1 MSTMLDE
8 DDVLRSG
15 FLDPGTSRYLLST
28 PSSLSRSM
36 SSPIYTSHFGEDPDP
51 WKSSNAFDPVAD
63 MRQGLGTHDAVADNI
78 LGSEVTA
85 ASVLVGI
92 ELPEIYDT
100 AYLRAGPVDDRV
112 SLEALGKVVSLA
124 TLPSRATEKVLHT
137 AVPAGAL
144 YVTHNEFNTALALV
158 ACAQKNMEISL
169 QTVYQHRNDL
179 PIPTLPKLNEFHIKR
194 NSRQI
199 LPPPA
204 NQTQQMDDP
213 WKVIL
218 TPPNHNGPNSTGPLS
233 QHNNNNHNHND
244 MSLNENTSLNN
255 SHGRTQS
262 MSSLNPA
269 AHQDSH
275 LSRDLK
281 GNSFVPTHDIKPIAE
296 TLEWFKDLDVIKLSI
311 APEKEG
317 FLFKHVNYVVES
329 QKRQSIV
336 LRRYSDFYWL
346 WETLLKRYPFRLIP
360 NLPPKKLGAQ
370 DDVFIEAR
378 KKGLNRFIHAI
389 VRHPIL
395 KKDEVVDRFLTEPS
409 ELLAWRKA
417 NPPVTDEEF
426 VRIHPETNSLE
437 AYIPRDLEDRLE
449 KLEKQLPKMVEHYHN
464 MCAMMEK
471 MIKLQEV
478 YGTEMVRY
486 SIALNKISETE
497 NTCFV
502 PDCHGCKQVVRGY
515 ESVAKH
521 MQKAGSI
528 TEEQVSCSIDSVLE
542 DLKQYRDTLV
552 SFKETMDRKPKLS
565 VNQIDT
571 LAKRLSANHAKV
583 NQNRGVPGLESE
595 VERLDLAIKT
605 DHEKMTWQQQRDIHI
620 RYSISCE
627 LSYIH
632 KQHALVAHLYQNY
645 THDQLR
651 FSRKSVDNWKA
662 LEVLTSDIPEPEE
675 FA

>member
-1 MSTMLDE
+1 
-8 DDVLRSG
+8 
-15 FLDPGTSRYLLST
+15 
-28 PSSLSRSM
+28 M

-158 ACAQKNMEISL
+158 ACAQKNM
-169 QTVYQHRNDL
+169 DL
-179 PIPTLPKLNEFHIKR
+179 PVPTLPKLNEFHIKR
-194 NSRQI
+194 SSRQM

-218 TPPNHNGPNSTGPLS
+218 TPPNHNGLDSTAS
-233 QHNNNNHNHND
+233 QHNKSASVH
-244 MSLNENTSLNN
+244 ENTSLLN
-255 SHGRTQS
+255 SNHGRTQS
-262 MSSLNPA
+262 MGTLN
-269 AHQDSH
+269 HS
-275 LSRDLK
+275 
-281 GNSFVPTHDIKPIAE
+281 

-329 QKRQSIV
+329 QQRQSIV

-370 DDVFIEAR
+370 DDAFVEAR
-378 KKGLNRFIHAI
+378 KKGLGRFIHAI

-395 KKDEVVDRFLTEPS
+395 KKDQVVDRFLTEPS

-417 NPPVTDEEF
+417 NPPVIDEEF
-426 VRIHPETNSLE
+426 VRVHTEANALE
-437 AYIPRDLEDRLE
+437 AYIPHDLEDRLE

-464 MCAMMEK
+464 MCIMMEK
-471 MIKLQEV
+471 MIQLQQV
-478 YGTEMVRY
+478 YGTELVRY
-486 SIALNKISETE
+486 SITLNKMSETE

-502 PDCHGCKQVVRGY
+502 PDCHGCGQVVRGY

-528 TEEQVSCSIDSVLE
+528 TEEQVSCSIDGVLE
-542 DLKQYRDTLV
+542 DLKQYRDILI
-552 SFKETMDRKPKLS
+552 SFKEILDRKPKLS
-565 VNQIDT
+565 VNQIES

-595 VERLDLAIKT
+595 VERLDSAIKA

-627 LSYIH
+627 LSYLH
-632 KQHALVAHLYQNY
+632 KQHAFVAHLYQNY

-651 FSRKSVDNWKA
+651 FTRKSVDNWKA

-675 FA
+675 FV